1 MPYPR
6 ATPAQPDQFPLLKQL
21 FNIRLDLQ
29 VYNLEA
35 DDEKLVDL
43 LVLFGD
49 AFPPVHM
56 AGNEAASSGSTSES
70 EVVSKLDPAA
80 IPCGSIYP
88 ALETMDEPPGS
99 DSKEISSQESA
110 REKIISV
117 LVQPHEGVPAVSP
130 YSVVPRQTVVP
141 GGGSSDVYISFT
153 PLVLPDAE
161 AELRCDGLM
170 LGFMSLDDKL
180 ARMVPNKVQR
190 SHGYEAPP
198 LRVHMEAVL
207 RHPLL
212 FLSTPSTPFSL
223 SSTDP
228 KKSTKTSHSKKE
240 EREEQPQHVLYP
252 QQNMLVKVS
261 FHTTL
266 ELLRYQHLPET
277 QLLPGC
283 QVLQLENGE
292 RKLKFDQNLVIEHS
306 NCTTQLVPVTAYL
319 TVPALELSC
328 AMVDFQT
335 CFVAQPKTEHVFL
348 YNRDEQKRPKAL
360 EVFSIFPT
368 KGILEAREGEAPTRE
383 ILQISFAPRSDTD
396 YEAIVTISGM
406 LEEKPCKLHLR
417 GRGVHHG
424 QVH

>member
-21 FNIRLDLQ
+21 FSDFRHFCSLHALTARFPPQVWHTSLRRVPCASEGPAQESHPFDIRLDLQ

-70 EVVSKLDPAA
+70 EVVLKLDPAA

-141 GGGSSDVYISFT
+141 GGGSSDVYIISFT
-153 PLVLPDAE
+153 PLVLDASAE

-212 FLSTPSTPFSL
+212 

-240 EREEQPQHVLYP
+240 EREESNR
-252 QQNMLVKVS
+252 NMYFIHSK
-261 FHTTL
+261 TCW
-266 ELLRYQHLPET
+266 YQHLPET

-348 YNRDEQKRPKAL
+348 YNRSAAAEATGQL
-360 EVFSIFPT
+360 CWVFWF
-368 KGILEAREGEAPTRE
+368 
-383 ILQISFAPRSDTD
+383 
-396 YEAIVTISGM
+396 
-406 LEEKPCKLHLR
+406 CN
-417 GRGVHHG
+417 
-424 QVH
+424 